1 MWSVSS
7 AADEKYKHKCR
18 QKYLQMPENIWLCS
32 VSPVTSLQAPVT
44 PLQQRPAVLQRKI
57 YLHLRW
63 LVPSGSRCST
73 ASSYALQSAYKY
85 LVLVIHDADT
95 ETDWHSP
102 CRGFQLATSNWLLWL
117 FMKHVEIKSSTTIK
131 IVKITQSLDFIG
143 WNNIYLSVIYST
155 SLCLIVSRFGR
166 NSGRLNLM
174 NWLCHQ
180 LQIRIEMFLFWT
192 RK

>member
-1 MWSVSS
+1 MQ
-7 AADEKYKHKCR
+7 H
-18 QKYLQMPENIWLCS
+18 
-32 VSPVTSLQAPVT
+32 
-44 PLQQRPAVLQRKI
+44 
-57 YLHLRW
+57 
-63 LVPSGSRCST
+63 CST

-95 ETDWHSP
+95 DRDWHSP

-180 LQIRIEMFLFWT
+180 LRIRIEMFLFWT
-192 RK
+192 RKYNGGKRKTPKLTNQSSVSFIFQFWFVRDP